1 MSDVSEPAVEF
12 RGLRMV
18 FKRRKAEPL
27 VAINQLDLRIG
38 GGRVFGL
45 LGPNGSGKT
54 TAVNLLCGLLRPS
67 GGTVLCEGIDVREDP
82 VGVRAHLGVVPQET
96 ALYDDLTAQENLH
109 FHASLYQ
116 VPARER
122 QERIAEVLD
131 LVGLTKRRHDRAGT
145 FSGGMQR
152 RLALARA
159 LLTKPSVV
167 VLDEPTL
174 GVDVQSR
181 AALWQRIRDIA
192 DSGGTVL
199 LTTNYME
206 EAQALAHELAVL
218 DHGRLIASG
227 TPDAMRDDLGQSLI
241 DLHTDLPAGDR
252 DLLSRLHGVQKV
264 TGKAAGVV
272 VATDG
277 RQATLSA
284 VMDALARSGYEVR
297 VLGVRR
303 PDLNDVFLNLT
314 GSALRDGDA

>member
-174 GVDVQSR
+174 GVDV
-181 AALWQRIRDIA
+181 
-192 DSGGTVL
+192 
-199 LTTNYME
+199 
-206 EAQALAHELAVL
+206 
-218 DHGRLIASG
+218 
-227 TPDAMRDDLGQSLI
+227 
-241 DLHTDLPAGDR
+241 
-252 DLLSRLHGVQKV
+252 
-264 TGKAAGVV
+264 
-272 VATDG
+272 
-277 RQATLSA
+277 
-284 VMDALARSGYEVR
+284 
-297 VLGVRR
+297 
-303 PDLNDVFLNLT
+303 
-314 GSALRDGDA
+314 